1 MDNFITRSLGVKLI
15 LLSSLLTILAFA
27 GLFAYSSMS
36 TKDHTLQ
43 EVTVAA
49 ERVADMLYIAIEDP
63 MAKGDNEGTELKF
76 QQMAQRYPDI
86 KVYLTDYKGEITYS
100 TVTET
105 ERQKIFD
112 VRAESGLPELV
123 NKGLSEK
130 LAEGRLRD
138 LDGKRHF
145 VEVKTIENNP
155 SCYHCH
161 GKSHDIL
168 GSMVV
173 AVDVSPQYNA
183 LLENQLKSAGISVLG
198 VLALLTA
205 LIIFMRKAIV
215 NRITSIA
222 TTAEVVAGGD
232 LDARFDVAGTDELGS
247 LSHYLGAMV
256 GQIKDQL
263 EYNQSVLSGIV
274 VPLFVTDAKQTLQ
287 FANPPLQAILD
298 LSEDELKGRP
308 VADVFACESEDGSS
322 CNAGEVIALGEPLSG
337 RFLFTRRDGTTFP
350 LMFEASPLKDAE
362 GETVG
367 VICVLIDLTRE
378 EDDKK
383 NIELQRQSLLEVAN
397 EVTEVANKLNEA
409 SAALSTR
416 MDQLADGV
424 DTSANETGQVATA
437 MEEMNATVLEVAR
450 NASETAEASD
460 QANKVAA
467 SGGVV
472 VGKTVEEINSV
483 AAITENLAEALAS
496 LSTRAENIGQV
507 MAVINDIA
515 DQTNL
520 LALNA
525 AIEAA
530 RAGEAGRGF
539 AVVADEVR
547 KLAEKTM
554 DATKEVEGAIS
565 LIQQSTTDVVKEMDT
580 AKKRVLN
587 TSDMAREAGGVLD
600 EIVKHSDSIA
610 DMVNGIATAAEQQ
623 SSTSDEINTRVTQ
636 INNLSQEVLSGIR
649 ESNQGIQEVS
659 ELAEKLAGLV
669 AKFRS

>member
-27 GLFAYSSMS
+27 GLFAYSSIS
-36 TKDHTLQ
+36 TKDHTLH
-43 EVTVAA
+43 EVAVAA

-63 MAKGDNEGTELKF
+63 MAKGDNEGTEIKF
-76 QQMAQRYPDI
+76 LQMAERYPDI
-86 KVYLTDYKGEITYS
+86 EVYLTDYKGEITYS
-100 TVTET
+100 TENEVA
-105 ERQKIFD
+105 RQKIFD
-112 VRAESGLPELV
+112 VLPEAGLPELV
-123 NKGLSEK
+123 AKGLKEK
-130 LAEGRLRD
+130 LAEGKLED
-138 LDGKRHF
+138 VDGKRHF
-145 VEVKTIENNP
+145 VEVKSIANNP
-155 SCYHCH
+155 FCYHCH
-161 GKSHDIL
+161 GRSRDIL
-168 GSMVV
+168 GAMVV
-173 AVDVSPQYNA
+173 AVDVSPQYDA
-183 LLENQLKSAGISVLG
+183 LKENQLKSAGISVLG

-205 LIIFMRKAIV
+205 LIIFMRRVIV

-222 TTAEVVAGGD
+222 DTAEDVAHGN
-232 LDARFDVAGTDELGS
+232 LDARFTVTGTDELGS
-247 LSHYLGAMV
+247 LSRYLESMV
-256 GQIKDQL
+256 NQIKDQL
-263 EYNQSVLSGIV
+263 KYNQSVLSGIV

-287 FANPPLQAILD
+287 FINPPLQAILD
-298 LSEDELKGRP
+298 LTEEELKGRS
-308 VADVFACESEDGSS
+308 VTEVFACESEDGSS
-322 CNAGEVIALGEPLSG
+322 CNAGEVIALGEPLNG
-337 RFLFTRRDGTTFP
+337 RFLFTRHDGTTFP

-362 GETVG
+362 GVTVG
-367 VICVLIDLTRE
+367 VICVLIDLSRE
-378 EDDKK
+378 EEDKR
-383 NIELQRQSLLEVAN
+383 NIELQRQELLAVAN

-409 SAALSTR
+409 SDTLSTQ
-416 MDQLADGV
+416 MDQLANGV
-424 DTSANETGQVATA
+424 DTTAHETSQVATA

-450 NASETAEASD
+450 NAAETAEASD

-483 AAITENLAEALAS
+483 ADITEHLAGALAS
-496 LSTRAENIGQV
+496 LSSRAKNIGQV

-554 DATKEVEGAIS
+554 DATKEVEGAIL
-565 LIQQSTTDVVKEMDT
+565 LIQQSTSDVVKEMDT

-587 TSDMAREAGGVLD
+587 TSGMAQEAGGVLD
-600 EIVKHSDSIA
+600 EIVKHSDAIA

-649 ESNQGIQEVS
+649 TSNQGIQEVS
-659 ELAEKLAGLV
+659 EMARELAELV
-669 AKFRS
+669 AKFRN

>member
-1 MDNFITRSLGVKLI
+1 MDNFITRSLGIKLI

-27 GLFAYSSMS
+27 GLFAYSSIS
-36 TKDHTLQ
+36 TKDHTLK
-43 EVTVAA
+43 EVDQAA
-49 ERVADMLYIAIEDP
+49 GQVADMLYIAIEDP
-63 MAKGDNEGTELKF
+63 MAKGDNEGTQVKF
-76 QQMAQRYPDI
+76 QQMAERYPDI

-100 TVTET
+100 TEA
-105 ERQKIFD
+105 ESENKKIFD
-112 VRAESGLPELV
+112 VRSEGGLPALAAR
-123 NKGLSEK
+123 GLKEK
-130 LAEGRLRD
+130 LAEGKLED
-138 LDGKRHF
+138 IGGKRHY

-155 SCYHCH
+155 SCFHCH
-161 GKSHDIL
+161 GRSRKIL
-168 GSMVV
+168 GAMVV
-173 AVDVSPQYNA
+173 AVDVSPQYNS
-183 LLENQLKSAGISVLG
+183 LLENQFKSAGISVLG
-198 VLALLTA
+198 VLALLAA

-222 TTAEVVAGGD
+222 ATAEEVAHGN
-232 LDARFDVAGTDELGS
+232 LDARFEVAGTDELGS
-247 LSHYLGAMV
+247 LSRYLGAMV
-256 GQIKDQL
+256 GQIKNQL

-298 LSEDELKGRP
+298 LTEDELKGRP
-308 VADVFACESEDGSS
+308 VSEVFACESDDGST
-322 CNAGEVIALGEPLSG
+322 CNAGEVIALGEPLNG
-337 RFLFTRRDGTTFP
+337 RFLYTRRDGTVFP
-350 LMFEASPLKDAE
+350 LLFEASPLKDAE

-378 EDDKK
+378 EEDKK

-409 SAALSTR
+409 SNILSTQ
-416 MDQLADGV
+416 MDQLANGV
-424 DTSANETGQVATA
+424 DTTASETSQVATA

-483 AAITENLAEALAS
+483 ADITENLAEALAS
-496 LSTRAENIGQV
+496 LSSRAENIGQV

-565 LIQQSTTDVVKEMDT
+565 LIQQSTTNVVKEMDT
-580 AKKRVLN
+580 AKKRVVN
-587 TSDMAREAGGVLD
+587 TSGMAQEAGGVLD
-600 EIVKHSDSIA
+600 EIVKHSNSIA

-649 ESNQGIQEVS
+649 KSNQGIQEVS
-659 ELAEKLAGLV
+659 ELAEKLAELV
-669 AKFRS
+669 AKFRN

>member
-43 EVTVAA
+43 EVAVAA

-63 MAKGDNEGTELKF
+63 MAKGDNEGTEIKF
-76 QQMAQRYPDI
+76 LQMSERYPDI

-100 TVTET
+100 TVTEA

-112 VRAESGLPELV
+112 VRPEAGLPELV
-123 NKGLSEK
+123 ARGLKEK
-130 LAEGRLRD
+130 LAEGKLED
-138 LDGKRHF
+138 IDGKSHF

-155 SCYHCH
+155 FCYHCH
-161 GKSHDIL
+161 GRSHDIL
-168 GSMVV
+168 GAMVV

-198 VLALLTA
+198 VLALLAA
-205 LIIFMRKAIV
+205 LIIFMRRAIV

-222 TTAEVVAGGD
+222 DTAEDVAGGN
-232 LDARFDVAGTDELGS
+232 LDARFEVAGTDELGS
-247 LSHYLGAMV
+247 LSRYLGAMV
-256 GQIKDQL
+256 GQIKNQL

-298 LSEDELKGRP
+298 VSEEELKGRT
-308 VADVFACESEDGSS
+308 VSDVFDCENEDGST
-322 CNAGEVIALGEPLSG
+322 CNAGDVIALGEPLNG
-337 RFLFTRRDGTTFP
+337 RFLFTRPDGTTYP
-350 LMFEASPLKDAE
+350 LLFEASPLKDAE
-362 GETVG
+362 GDTVG

-378 EDDKK
+378 EEDKRS
-383 NIELQRQSLLEVAN
+383 IEQQRQNLLEVAN
-397 EVTEVANKLNEA
+397 EVTQVANKLNEA
-409 SAALSTR
+409 SNALSTQ
-416 MDQLADGV
+416 MDQLANGV

-496 LSTRAENIGQV
+496 LSSRAENIGQV

-565 LIQQSTTDVVKEMDT
+565 LIQQSTTNVVKEMDT

-636 INNLSQEVLSGIR
+636 INNLSQEVLAGIR
-649 ESNQGIQEVS
+649 KSNQGIQEVS
-659 ELAEKLAGLV
+659 ELAGKLARLV
-669 AKFRS
+669 AKFRD

>member
-1 MDNFITRSLGVKLI
+1 
-15 LLSSLLTILAFA
+15 
-27 GLFAYSSMS
+27 
-36 TKDHTLQ
+36 
-43 EVTVAA
+43 
-49 ERVADMLYIAIEDP
+49 
-63 MAKGDNEGTELKF
+63 
-76 QQMAQRYPDI
+76 
-86 KVYLTDYKGEITYS
+86 
-100 TVTET
+100 
-105 ERQKIFD
+105 
-112 VRAESGLPELV
+112 
-123 NKGLSEK
+123 
-130 LAEGRLRD
+130 
-138 LDGKRHF
+138 
-145 VEVKTIENNP
+145 
-155 SCYHCH
+155 
-161 GKSHDIL
+161 
-168 GSMVV
+168 
-173 AVDVSPQYNA
+173 
-183 LLENQLKSAGISVLG
+183 VLG
-198 VLALLTA
+198 VLALLAA

-222 TTAEVVAGGD
+222 ATAEEVAHGN
-232 LDARFDVAGTDELGS
+232 LDARFEVAGTDELGS
-247 LSHYLGAMV
+247 LSRYLGAMV
-256 GQIKDQL
+256 GQIKNQL

-298 LSEDELKGRP
+298 LTEDELKGRP
-308 VADVFACESEDGSS
+308 VSEVFACESDDGST
-322 CNAGEVIALGEPLSG
+322 CNAGEVIALGEPLNG
-337 RFLFTRRDGTTFP
+337 RFLYTRRDGTVFP
-350 LMFEASPLKDAE
+350 LLFEASPLKDAE

-378 EDDKK
+378 EEDKK

-409 SAALSTR
+409 SNILSTQ
-416 MDQLADGV
+416 MDQLANGV
-424 DTSANETGQVATA
+424 DTTASETSQVATA

-483 AAITENLAEALAS
+483 ADITENLAEALAS
-496 LSTRAENIGQV
+496 LSSRAENIGQV

-565 LIQQSTTDVVKEMDT
+565 LIQQSTTNVVKEMDT
-580 AKKRVLN
+580 AKKRVVN
-587 TSDMAREAGGVLD
+587 TSGMAQEAGGVLD
-600 EIVKHSDSIA
+600 EIVKHSNSIA

-649 ESNQGIQEVS
+649 KSNQGIQEVS
-659 ELAEKLAGLV
+659 ELAEKLAELV
-669 AKFRS
+669 AKFRN

>member
-1 MDNFITRSLGVKLI
+1 MDNFITRSLGIKLI
-15 LLSSLLTILAFA
+15 LLSSLLTVLAFA

-36 TKDHTLQ
+36 TKDHTLKG
-43 EVTVAA
+43 VAVAA

-63 MAKGDNEGTELKF
+63 MAKGDNEGTEVKF
-76 QQMAQRYPDI
+76 QQMAERYPDI
-86 KVYLTDYKGEITYS
+86 TVYLTDYKGEITYS
-100 TVTET
+100 TVSEA
-105 ERQKIFD
+105 ERKKIFK
-112 VRAESGLPELV
+112 VRPEAGLPDLV
-123 NKGLSEK
+123 ARGLKEK
-130 LAEGRLRD
+130 LAEGKLED
-138 LDGKRHF
+138 IGGKRHF
-145 VEVKTIENNP
+145 VEVKSIENNP

-161 GKSHDIL
+161 GRSRKIL

-198 VLALLTA
+198 VLALLAA

-222 TTAEVVAGGD
+222 ATAEDVAHGN
-232 LDARFDVAGTDELGS
+232 LDARFEVAGTDELGS
-247 LSHYLGAMV
+247 LSRYLGAMV
-256 GQIKDQL
+256 SQIKNQL

-274 VPLFVTDAKQTLQ
+274 VPLFVTDARQTLQ
-287 FANPPLQAILD
+287 FANPPLQAILG
-298 LSEDELKGRP
+298 LTEEELKGRP
-308 VADVFACESEDGSS
+308 VSEVFACESEDGSS
-322 CNAGEVIALGEPLSG
+322 CNAGDVIALGEPLNG
-337 RFLFTRRDGTTFP
+337 RFLFTRRDGTVFP
-350 LMFEASPLKDAE
+350 LLFEASPLKDAE
-362 GETVG
+362 GDTVG

-378 EDDKK
+378 EEDKK
-383 NIELQRQSLLEVAN
+383 NIELQRQNLLEVAN
-397 EVTEVANKLNEA
+397 EVTEVANRLNEA
-409 SAALSTR
+409 SNALSTQ
-416 MDQLADGV
+416 MDQLANGV
-424 DTSANETGQVATA
+424 DTTANETSQVATA

-450 NASETAEASD
+450 NAAETAEASD

-483 AAITENLAEALAS
+483 ADITENLAEALAS
-496 LSTRAENIGQV
+496 LSSRAENIGQV

-565 LIQQSTTDVVKEMDT
+565 LIQQSTSDVVKEMDT
-580 AKKRVLN
+580 AKKRVVN
-587 TSDMAREAGGVLD
+587 TSGMAQEAGGVLD
-600 EIVKHSDSIA
+600 KIVKHSNSIA

-649 ESNQGIQEVS
+649 KSNQGIQEVS
-659 ELAEKLAGLV
+659 ELAENLAGLV

>member
-1 MDNFITRSLGVKLI
+1 MDNFITRSLGIKLI
-15 LLSSLLTILAFA
+15 LLSSLLTILAFV
-27 GLFAYSSMS
+27 GLFAYNSVS

-43 EVTVAA
+43 EVSSAA

-63 MAKGDNEGTELKF
+63 MAKGDNEGTEIKF
-76 QQMAQRYPDI
+76 LQMAERYPDI

-100 TVTET
+100 TETET
-105 ERQKIFD
+105 ERDEIFK
-112 VRAESGLPELV
+112 VRPEAGLPDLIRR
-123 NKGLSEK
+123 GLEES
-130 LAEGRLRD
+130 LAAGQLED
-138 LDGKRHF
+138 IDGKRHF
-145 VEVKTIENNP
+145 VEVKSIENNP
-155 SCYHCH
+155 FCYHCH
-161 GKSHDIL
+161 GRSREIL

-183 LLENQLKSAGISVLG
+183 LKVNQLKSAGISVLG
-198 VLALLTA
+198 VLALLAA

-222 TTAEVVAGGD
+222 VTAENVAHGD

-247 LSHYLGAMV
+247 LSRNLGAMV
-256 GQIKDQL
+256 DQIKDQL

-274 VPLFVTDAKQTLQ
+274 VPLFVTDAAQTLQ
-287 FANPPLQAILD
+287 FANAPLQEILD
-298 LSEDELKGRP
+298 LDENGLKGRR
-308 VADVFACESEDGSS
+308 VDDVFACENEDGST
-322 CNAGEVIALGEPLSG
+322 CNAGDVIALGEPLNG
-337 RFLFTRRDGTTFP
+337 RFLFTRQDGTVFP

-362 GETVG
+362 GDTVG

-378 EDDKK
+378 EKDKA
-383 NIELQRQSLLEVAN
+383 NIESQRRNLLEVAN
-397 EVTEVANKLNEA
+397 EVTEVANKLNNA
-409 SAALSTR
+409 SNALSTR
-416 MDQLADGV
+416 MDQLANGV
-424 DTSANETGQVATA
+424 DTTANETGQVATA

-450 NASETAEASD
+450 NAGETAEASEK
-460 QANKVAA
+460 ANKVAA

-483 AAITENLAEALAS
+483 ADITENLAEALAS
-496 LSTRAENIGQV
+496 LSSRAENIGQV
-507 MAVINDIA
+507 MGVINDIA

-565 LIQQSTTDVVKEMDT
+565 LIQQSTSDVVKEMDT
-580 AKKRVLN
+580 AKARVVN
-587 TSDMAREAGGVLD
+587 TSGMAQEAGGVLD

-610 DMVNGIATAAEQQ
+610 EMVNGIATAAEQQ

-636 INNLSQEVLSGIR
+636 INNLSQEVLTGIR

-669 AKFRS
+669 AKFRG